1 MLEGRKAALL
11 EAVVAEHI
19 RTAEPVGSKLLAKKY
34 GFSVS
39 SATVRNTLAAL
50 EQEGYL
56 THPHTSAGRVPT
68 IKGYR
73 YYVTHCLAEK
83 PLAKKERETIEER
96 CVKNSENNRLR
107 VKELAR
113 AVAEVAHEAI
123 LVGFTPDDVYYTGL
137 SYLLAQPEFS
147 DHDCA
152 LTMSHVFDRLDET
165 MAEFAPSVHDDFA
178 IAIGDENPFGND
190 TSVVVV
196 RYGKEG
202 DQLFGIL
209 GPTRMDYA
217 ANTALAK
224 YAREIITKY
233 DNG

>member
-19 RTAEPVGSKLLAKKY
+19 RTAEPVGSKLLAGKY
-34 GFSVS
+34 GLSVS
-39 SATVRNTLAAL
+39 SATVRNALAAL
-50 EQEGYL
+50 EEEGYL

-96 CVKNSENNRLR
+96 CIKSFENKRLR

-113 AVAEVAHEAI
+113 VVAEVAHEAI
-123 LVGFTPDDVYYTGL
+123 LVGFTSDDVYYTGL

-147 DHDCA
+147 DHDLA

-165 MAEFAPSVHDDFA
+165 MAEFATSVHDDFA
-178 IAIGDENPFGND
+178 VAIGDENPFGND

-196 RYGKEG
+196 RYGKDE

-217 ANTALAK
+217 ANIALAK

-233 DNG
+233 GND